1 MAISY
6 RIKNGDKS
14 PVSTILLRYRTR
26 NGIDLERDTKIEVDV
41 KSWYKAQSS
50 VKSLD
55 NYKKTAEGEKVYKIL
70 DQISKDLDSHL
81 QAGTLNSK
89 TFKDVIFFRTHEE
102 EVLARRA
109 EEEEEAKRKAK
120 EEEDAKKITLNQYY
134 GQFIADIKSGAR
146 KTEEG
151 GKFSPDSIK
160 RYNQGWNRFQEYQKS
175 RGKNIDF
182 DDINLKFY
190 HDYTKFLFDEKQY
203 SRNTVGC
210 RIKELKQ
217 VIRSAHDEEITSSTS
232 FDNKKMKAFREET
245 DAVYLE
251 LEEIKKMNEVKL
263 DNLPEGYRI
272 ARDIFMVGIWTAQRI
287 SDYND
292 IKPENIKTETQK
304 YIKDDDTVGVKEI
317 TYIDLIQKKTS
328 TRVQIPCNEELRAI
342 LAKYNNN
349 LPHISDQKLNAYI
362 KEIACLAKIDEPVTV
377 RTTKGG
383 EDKKETLPKCQLV
396 HSHTA
401 RRTGTTLMYLSG
413 MPYVDIMKVTG
424 HSSVQMLKTYI
435 REKDLKNAE
444 KLSGYDYFK

>member
-14 PVSTILLRYRTR
+14 PISTILLRYRTR

-109 EEEEEAKRKAK
+109 EEEAEAKRKAK
-120 EEEDAKKITLNQYY
+120 EEEEAKKVTLNQYY

-151 GKFSPDSIK
+151 GKFTPDTIK
-160 RYNQGWNRFQEYQKS
+160 RFNQGWNRFQEYQKS

-182 DDINLKFY
+182 DNINILFY
-190 HDYTKFLFDEKQY
+190 KDYIGFLFDEKRY

-217 VIRSAHDEEITSSTS
+217 IIRSAHDEEITSCTAY
-232 FDNKKMKAFREET
+232 DNKAMKAFREET
-245 DAVYLE
+245 DEIYLK
-251 LEEIKKMNEVKL
+251 LDEIKRMNEVNL

-272 ARDIFMVGIWTAQRI
+272 ARDIFMTGVWTAQRI
-287 SDYND
+287 SDYNN
-292 IKPENIKTETQK
+292 IKPENIKNETQK
-304 YIKDDDTVGVKEI
+304 YITDDDKVGIKEV
-317 TYIDLIQKKTS
+317 TYIDLHQKKTGV
-328 TRVQIPCNEELRAI
+328 RVQIPCNEQLRTI

-349 LPHISDQKLNAYI
+349 LPHISDQKLNEYI

-377 RTTKGG
+377 KRTKGG
-383 EDKKETLPKCQLV
+383 EEKEETLPKYQLV

-413 MPYVDIMKVTG
+413 MPYADIMKVTG
-424 HSSVQMLKTYI
+424 HSSLQMLRLYI
-435 REKDLKNAE
+435 REKDLKNVE